1 MRKVAGPHP
10 AGQGVCNYLNASRM
24 EHSGHQFRS
33 GGKTS
38 DRALLARTKADREA
52 AIALVRKGVALNE
65 GELAEAAAEVSGR
78 EFVGLGMRPGDV
90 RRLGRRS
97 DLDEV

>member
-1 MRKVAGPHP
+1 
-10 AGQGVCNYLNASRM
+10 M
-24 EHSGHQFRS
+24 EHSGHQFRF

-38 DRALLARTKADREA
+38 DRAEFLARTKADKEA

-90 RRLGRRS
+90 RRLGGRS